1 MTTSS
6 IGLSTAKSFFFFFP
20 ERRARYRERLIVV
33 RDRMAV
39 RDEARGVCTCEDG
52 RLPGPYT
59 SRQTRGIRLPL
70 ARYTVALC
78 EGIRRG
84 GGCLRLSRGVGD
96 ELVSLAN
103 RITIGLHALEFTEHR
118 HKRCRLYTLYT
129 FGIRMPVWQPAAGK
143 TDRQTDRQTDRRART
158 W

>member
-1 MTTSS
+1 
-6 IGLSTAKSFFFFFP
+6 
-20 ERRARYRERLIVV
+20 
-33 RDRMAV
+33 MAV

-96 ELVSLAN
+96 ELVSLTN

-129 FGIRMPVWQPAAGK
+129 FGIRVPVLGYACRSGWQPHSDDAPRHG
-143 TDRQTDRQTDRRART
+143 TFARSAYHAT
-158 W
+158 TGRHFLLAWSYFSA